1 MQHHLLL
8 TPETELLLLEFVDR
22 KSSVG
27 SRSRR
32 AGILGPLHSWDR
44 TLLRALKLEVKSVPV
59 KKLKTIISFSLS
71 LKSDILPVDRVNI
84 KGRLQQGQRGGW
96 SWSRTWPRP
105 WWTKETQH
113 FPSKSLLIPTS
124 DYEKMILIL
133 GQIQVEQTDKL
144 WLFERLI
151 TWGHTMHA

>member
-27 SRSRR
+27 SKSSR

-44 TLLRALKLEVKSVPV
+44 TLQNALKLEVKSVPV

-71 LKSDILPVDRVNI
+71 LKSESLPVDRVNI

-96 SWSRTWPRP
+96 SWLRTWPRP
-105 WWTKETQH
+105 WWTKETRH

-133 GQIQVEQTDKL
+133 GQIQVDQTDKL

-151 TWGHTMHA
+151 TWGQTMHA